1 MNILLTCVGRR
12 NYMVDYFRSV
22 LEPSGGKVFVTNSH
36 PNAAGFASADGGFIV
51 PSLYDPA
58 YIDSLIKICRQFE
71 IQAIIPLYDLE
82 LPVLAEARNRL
93 SAKGIRAVVSSP
105 VVINICNDKWQTR
118 NFLEGCGFHTPQTF
132 LGIDSALDALAVSEI
147 DFPVIIKP
155 RWGMGSIGLI
165 EAENEM
171 ELRFIYS
178 KVMRIIEKS
187 PLINVSG
194 YDHERMVL
202 IQEKLSGQEYGLDVI
217 NDLQCNY
224 VTTFAKKKIAMRSG
238 ETDIAMTVVDDD
250 LNNLGQEIAKKLRH
264 IANLD
269 LDVFLTEKGAYV
281 LEMNPRFGGG
291 YPFSHL
297 AGANLPAAIIS
308 WLKNEPANSSYFE
321 IEPNVIG
328 CKGILPLRLVDN
340 PVESNTIIGSDN

>member
-22 LEPSGGKVFVTNSH
+22 LEPSGGKVYVTNSH

-51 PSLYDPA
+51 PSLYDPE
-58 YIDSLIKICRQFE
+58 YIDRLTQICHQFD

-93 SAKGIRAVVSSP
+93 STKGIRAVVSSP
-105 VVINICNDKWQTR
+105 DVINICNDKWQTR
-118 NFLEGCGFHTPQTF
+118 SFLEGCSFHTPQTF
-132 LGIDSALDALAVSEI
+132 LSIDSALEALALSEV
-147 DFPVIIKP
+147 DFPVLLKP

-165 EAENEM
+165 EADNEM
-171 ELRFIYS
+171 ELRFNYS
-178 KVMRIIEKS
+178 KIKRIIEKS
-187 PLINVSG
+187 PLLNASFH
-194 YDHERMVL
+194 DHERMIL

-224 VTTFAKKKIAMRSG
+224 VTTFAKKKIAMRYG
-238 ETDIAMTVVDDD
+238 ETDIAMTVVDHD
-250 LNNLGQEIAKKLRH
+250 LNHLGQEIAKKLRH

-269 LDVFLTEKGAYV
+269 LDVFLTEKGMYV

-308 WLKNEPANSSYFE
+308 WLKDEPADPSYFE

-340 PVESNTIIGSDN
+340 PVDSNTTISLDN